1 MGVWMVFCLSVLVLW
16 QTCPGCTLLPAL
28 WQLIKASGPVWTK
41 QQKMDRQTSHC
52 TLFLFSDANRELDDT
67 GWKYTLICT
76 KLNQTFVQ
84 NLDFMTAGFLSCS
97 NLHFFIWSYFYLT
110 DWSEAF
116 TIGNA
121 HFYGPRTFSS
131 QRRYQCEFWLSFLE
145 VAKINQKES
154 IND

>member
-1 MGVWMVFCLSVLVLW
+1 M
-16 QTCPGCTLLPAL
+16 LLPDYSINGSVDGFL
-28 WQLIKASGPVWTK
+28 SICVSPVTDLSWVYPASCPVTADKGIRTCVNQAAENGWA
-41 QQKMDRQTSHC
+41 DI
-52 TLFLFSDANRELDDT
+52 TLHPLDDT